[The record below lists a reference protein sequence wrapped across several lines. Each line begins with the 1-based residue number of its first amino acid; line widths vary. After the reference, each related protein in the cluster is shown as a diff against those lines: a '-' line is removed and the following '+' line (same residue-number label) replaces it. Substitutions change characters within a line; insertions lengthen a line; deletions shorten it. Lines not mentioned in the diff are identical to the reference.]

1 MLALL
6 KKNIVVIGV
15 LVAAAAVLFYFFSSG
30 GSSATVTS
38 VTQEESPVSH
48 EILATLGNLRT
59 IKLDNSLFQDPL
71 FLSLSDFG
79 VSIPPAAAGRRN
91 PFAPVGQDGGG
102 AARTTVV
109 STTTPP
115 AGPAGTSTPAL

>member
-15 LVAAAAVLFYFFSSG
+15 LVSAAAVLFYFFSSG
-30 GSSATVTS
+30 GSSATVT

-91 PFAPVGQDGGG
+91 PFAPVGQDGG
-102 AARTTVV
+102 ASRTTVV

-115 AGPAGTSTPAL
+115 AGPAGTSTPAR

>member
-15 LVAAAAVLFYFFSSG
+15 LVSAAAVLFYFFSSG
-30 GSSATVTS
+30 GSSATVT

-91 PFAPVGQDGGG
+91 PFAPVGQDGG
-102 AARTTVV
+102 ASRTTVV
-109 STTTPP
+109 STTTSP
-115 AGPAGTSTPAL
+115 AGPAGTSTPAR